1 MTLAVTATARL
12 RGCGARAR
20 LSSASA
26 SAPIIGGAL
35 GNGCDRLAYGAV
47 ADFLDLHAFGRQ
59 FFVFN
64 LADAAI
70 NVGVAL
76 LVFDGLFVS
85 AAPNRSAA
93 NRGRPP

>member
-1 MTLAVTATARL
+1 L
-12 RGCGARAR
+12 
-20 LSSASA
+20 
-26 SAPIIGGAL
+26 
-35 GNGCDRLAYGAV
+35 
-47 ADFLDLHAFGRQ
+47 
-59 FFVFN
+59 FVFN

-76 LVFDGLFVS
+76 LIFDGLFVS